1 MKFITLHDEKA
12 LVALHQ
18 LIEEVDPRYTAT
30 YEVNHSQFW
39 SMVRDPDGAGVLTQ
53 LISSSSDNERTELE
67 VKTYIKKLAFL
78 VDQIEQNKGKTML
91 IQIHDTKIPL
101 DEQLRSKRNRR
112 IATKL
117 IIASVLASLLVITVL
132 LAWS

>member
-1 MKFITLHDEKA
+1 MKFLTLHDERA
-12 LVALHQ
+12 FVALHQ
-18 LIEEVDPRYTAT
+18 QIEEIDPRYTAT

-39 SMVRDPDGAGVLTQ
+39 SMVRDPDGTGVLTQ
-53 LISSSSDNERTELE
+53 LISSSSDKERTDLE
-67 VKTYIKKLAFL
+67 IKTYIKKLAFL

-101 DEQLRSKRNRR
+101 NEQLRSKRNRR
-112 IATKL
+112 LATRL
-117 IIASVLASLLVITVL
+117 VVASVLASLLVITVL